1 MEISTE
7 PAFLEVELPQT
18 LLESPSVST
27 FLPDE
32 EASIFPL
39 LSSNGGLEPVLLS
52 HPLSPTIVASDITS
66 SNISNTDCKADT
78 SSSGSSTGIAM
89 DAMET
94 ASSSL
99 FNKVNYH
106 HLQNNNVTSQDSSS
120 HCLKGTRRKSKETPS
135 FVSWNWPLIRKCT
148 FFVFLSGILAICS
161 IVVAQI
167 VSMPKF
173 CNPKTAWYRG
183 SVFYEIDPAS
193 FNDSNNDGIGDISG
207 IIYGIDYLANLGVSG
222 VRLNSIFPSGPHY
235 DRDVNALTINTIRPE
250 LGNLTTLHKL
260 ANVLHAHNMSLLLD
274 LPLQH
279 VIAGRKDD
287 EVLDVISKSLHHWID
302 LGVNGFYLKG
312 LESLIN
318 NETLLMCLSS
328 WKGVIGK
335 DKVLIVGESFLKD
348 KSKSELSVLLEH
360 IDLVDFI
367 LSIENNSQK
376 MKERIELILND
387 MPIADDRTWIHWSI
401 GRNYMD
407 TPDSSQSIISKI
419 FAATIM
425 QLILPGTPNIMHA
438 NAVAITKKKIK
449 NNSVQPIE
457 LWAEKLYNITDQEIN
472 IKSLDKLI
480 LVQRM
485 ISLRD
490 QSPSIYKNV
499 VCKFTE
505 NKSNTQILAH
515 SNVDVLIVV
524 RYYPRKNSFVS
535 ITNFGSTK
543 VVLDLTSMFYS
554 GNEMLNMES
563 NEKIYFKQFKVDA
576 FNTIVVKLD
585 K

>member
-1 MEISTE
+1 M
-7 PAFLEVELPQT
+7 
-18 LLESPSVST
+18 
-27 FLPDE
+27 
-32 EASIFPL
+32 
-39 LSSNGGLEPVLLS
+39 
-52 HPLSPTIVASDITS
+52 
-66 SNISNTDCKADT
+66 
-78 SSSGSSTGIAM
+78 
-89 DAMET
+89 
-94 ASSSL
+94 
-99 FNKVNYH
+99 
-106 HLQNNNVTSQDSSS
+106 
-120 HCLKGTRRKSKETPS
+120 S
-135 FVSWNWPLIRKCT
+135 F
-148 FFVFLSGILAICS
+148 
-161 IVVAQI
+161 
-167 VSMPKF
+167 F
-173 CNPKTAWYRG
+173 CRTAWYRG